1 LEIEMTAQTQSPDAK
16 SANGSDLARARNMR
30 TVATA
35 LAIIAFLALVFSFGM
50 GWKPW
55 FQVPLG
61 LLAYIAIEWQRH
73 CSRKIKELSGG

>member
-1 LEIEMTAQTQSPDAK
+1 MTAQTQSPSPK
-16 SANGSDLARARNMR
+16 SATGSDLARAHSVR

-35 LAIIAFLALVFSFGM
+35 VAVIAFLALVFSFGM

-61 LLAYIAIEWQRH
+61 LLAYVAIEWQRH
-73 CSRKIKELSGG
+73 IGRKIKELGGG